1 MPDTTLMR
9 RVPPEE
15 MSPELRAARANA
27 EALTGDATI
36 IEVFANSP
44 PAAKFFFQDFYGA
57 VFFGGEVDRRYKE
70 LLRLRLSKTHGCFF
84 CNRNNEAGAR
94 DVGFSEAQISAL
106 GGDADAAGWTA
117 AERAVIALA
126 DELALTNM
134 GGALT
139 PDLHLALKAHFSDGQ
154 IVELGMVGA
163 ILGGLN
169 KFAFVF
175 DLVQRE
181 DYCPFVPQQQ
191 AA

>member
-1 MPDTTLMR
+1 MPDTCLMH
-9 RVPPEE
+9 RVPPEQ
-15 MSPELRAARANA
+15 MTPEIRAAREGAL
-27 EALTGDATI
+27 ALTGDATI

-44 PAAKFFFQDFYGA
+44 TVTSFFFGDFYRT
-57 VFFGGEVDRRYKE
+57 VFFGGEVERRYKE
-70 LLRLRLSKTHGCFF
+70 LLRLRLSKTHGCWF

-94 DVGFSEAQISAL
+94 EVGYDDAQIAAL
-106 GGDADAAGWTA
+106 GGDANAATFTPA
-117 AERAVIALA
+117 DRAVIDLA
-126 DELALTNM
+126 DQLALTNM

-139 PDLHLALKAHFSDGQ
+139 PDLHRRLKARFSDSQ

-181 DYCPFVPQQQ
+181 AYCPFVPQE